1 MILFIISFIFLLAH
15 CIIFYVTENE
25 CKLCIAYSNFFDFL
39 KSKLKK
45 SKNTNQLKNKFL
57 KKDNFK
63 SDYQKKKNNNEKSKL
78 NYHLKNLEF
87 ILNFELYLTKNN
99 IHTLSHINLNEFYKL
114 KEEAQLKVLEST
126 KKCNSL
132 A

>member
-1 MILFIISFIFLLAH
+1 M
-15 CIIFYVTENE
+15 
-25 CKLCIAYSNFFDFL
+25 
-39 KSKLKK
+39 KK
-45 SKNTNQLKNKFL
+45 SNNTNQLKNKFL
-57 KKDNFK
+57 KKDNYK

-87 ILNFELYLTKNN
+87 ILNFELYINKNN
-99 IHTLSHINLNEFYKL
+99 VHTLAHINLNEFYKI

-126 KKCNSL
+126 KKCNKS